1 MKKSFFFFA
10 MLIGFFSF
18 PIIKAQTSAGTM
30 LLGLSTGIN
39 ITGEFS
45 SGSNL
50 FSMGF
55 SSTKYKSN
63 ASGYTEPD
71 PDKATSVNLM
81 PKFGIF
87 VIDNLAVGLD
97 FTTAFSQDKSGS
109 SSSKS
114 TLTLLMAGPFVRYY
128 LPAKKILPFAEV
140 NAIFGSAKFKDEYEG
155 GSSTNKSALHS
166 FGGGLGIAAPLGDKV
181 TLDFMVGYNSLT
193 IKSKEDNPDDDRMV
207 MGTFGIKVGFLVFLG
222 GK

>member
-1 MKKSFFFFA
+1 MKKSNFFLA
-10 MLIGFFSF
+10 MLIGFFCF

-30 LLGLSTGIN
+30 LLGLSSGIN
-39 ITGEFS
+39 ISGEFS

-50 FSMGF
+50 LSLGF

-71 PDKATSVNLM
+71 PDKATNLNLM

-87 VIDNLAVGLD
+87 VIDNLAAGLD
-97 FTTAFSQDKSGS
+97 VTMAYSQTKEGGS
-109 SSSKS
+109 SNKY

-128 LPAKKILPFAEV
+128 LPAKKVLPFAEV
-140 NAIFGSAKFKDEYEG
+140 NAIFGTAKYKDEYEG
-155 GSSTNKSALHS
+155 GSSTNKSGLHS
-166 FGGGLGIAAPLGDKV
+166 FGGGLGVAAPLGEKV
-181 TLDFMVGYNSLT
+181 TLDFMVGYNSLS
-193 IKSKEDNPDDDRMV
+193 IKSKEDNPDDDRMI

>member
-1 MKKSFFFFA
+1 MKKSTLFFV

-30 LLGLSTGIN
+30 MLGLSTGIN
-39 ITGEFS
+39 ISGEFS

-50 FSMGF
+50 MSIGF
-55 SSTKYKSN
+55 SSAKYKSN

-71 PDKATSVNLM
+71 PDKATNLNLM

-87 VIDNLAVGLD
+87 VIDNLAAGLD
-97 FTTAFSQDKSGS
+97 VTTAYSQNKVGGS
-109 SSSKS
+109 SSKY

-140 NAIFGSAKFKDEYEG
+140 NAIFGSAKYKDEYEG
-155 GSSTNKSALHS
+155 GSSEDKSALHS
-166 FGGGLGIAAPLGDKV
+166 FGGGLGVAAPLGEKV
-181 TLDFMVGYNSLT
+181 TLDFMIGYNSLT